1 MKTILLATAL
11 LSVAA
16 VAQAC
21 NTFTMGDISIERA
34 WSRASIGTDRPGV
47 LYLEITN
54 AGAADDALVGISTPA
69 AGMPMLHETV
79 VTDGI
84 ASMPHAASVLVPAG
98 QTVALSPGGFHGMLM
113 GLTEALTKGATFPVT
128 LTFAQ
133 AGSVDVTVAVLSL
146 RAEGPGCDDA
156 K

>member
-1 MKTILLATAL
+1 VKTILLATAL
-11 LSVAA
+11 LLAA
-16 VAQAC
+16 PVAQAC
-21 NTFTMGDISIERA
+21 ETFTIGDISVERA

-54 AGAADDALVGISTPA
+54 AGATDDALVGIATPA
-69 AGMPMLHETV
+69 DAMLMLHETV
-79 VTDGI
+79 VKGGI
-84 ASMPHAASVLVPAG
+84 ASMSHVASISVAAG

-113 GLTEALTKGATFPVT
+113 GLTEALTEGATFPVT

-133 AGSVDVTVAVLSL
+133 AGSVNVTVDVLSM